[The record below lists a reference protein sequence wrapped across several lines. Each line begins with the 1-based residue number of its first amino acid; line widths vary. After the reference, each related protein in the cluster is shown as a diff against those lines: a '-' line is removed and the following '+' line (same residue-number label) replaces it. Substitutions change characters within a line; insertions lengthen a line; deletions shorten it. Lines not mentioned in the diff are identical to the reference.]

1 MDLKQ
6 FIRNVPDF
14 PKPGVTFRD
23 ISPLLANADA
33 WAATVHQIAD
43 RIAEYKPDLIA
54 GIESRGFLVAAPLA
68 LQMELGFVMIRKLGK
83 LPGMT
88 KKKSYNLEYGSATLE
103 VQEGLIQ
110 PGQRIVVVDDI
121 LATGGT
127 MNAAI
132 HLLRQAGGAVKAAAF
147 IIELEALKGRDNL
160 DIPAHSLIQY

>member
-1 MDLKQ
+1 
-6 FIRNVPDF
+6 
-14 PKPGVTFRD
+14 
-23 ISPLLANADA
+23 
-33 WAATVHQIAD
+33 
-43 RIAEYKPDLIA
+43 
-54 GIESRGFLVAAPLA
+54 
-68 LQMELGFVMIRKLGK
+68 MELGFVMIRKLGK